1 MYELIRNQD
10 PDRVRSLMEATEPP
24 VRNYLEGLSL
34 RTIVPRIKA
43 RVLIG
48 HGDTDPLIPSTESL
62 RLADAV
68 PDPSRV
74 YVAILKVVS
83 HVDAHLSVRSIREFL
98 MTTLP
103 SCCRFYGLIFRI
115 LKQQLD

>member
-1 MYELIRNQD
+1 
-10 PDRVRSLMEATEPP
+10 MEATEPD
-24 VRNYLEGLSL
+24 VRDYLEGLSL
-34 RTIVPRIKA
+34 RTIVPRVEA

-74 YVAILKVVS
+74 HGRHPQGGQPRGRPPLRSLHPRVPDDDSALLLPVLW
-83 HVDAHLSVRSIREFL
+83 VD
-98 MTTLP
+98 LP
-103 SCCRFYGLIFRI
+103 
-115 LKQQLD
+115 DTEAAT